1 MEEKNFGTA
10 ENEIGQRM
18 AAMPE
23 PLLAWYASV
32 RRELPWRVSPSPYRV
47 WISEI
52 MLQQTRI
59 EVVRGYYERFLA
71 AFPDVNALADAEET
85 RVLKLWEGLGY
96 YSRARN
102 LMRAARVCRDK
113 YDGELP
119 GTYEEL
125 RALPGIG
132 PYTAGAIGSIAL
144 GLAVPAVDGNVF
156 RVMMRYLADDS
167 DISRA
172 PVRRRTEER
181 IRAVLPPGQAGV
193 FNQAL
198 MELGE
203 TVCIPGGRPLCA
215 SCPLAATCLA
225 RAQGNPEAYPV
236 RPVKKARAVE
246 KKTVLVIS
254 CRDRYAIRRRAQEG
268 LLAGMYELPWLP
280 GKCSRADMEAW
291 MEEGPGDGELTELPE
306 ARHIFSH
313 IEWHMTGWRIVLE
326 QEAPGAWFF
335 EDAETIRRDYPL
347 PAAFRAYAAHIQ

>member
-1 MEEKNFGTA
+1 MGEKICDTEEA
-10 ENEIGQRM
+10 EVRQRM

-23 PLLAWYASV
+23 PLLAWYASA
-32 RRELPWRVSPSPYRV
+32 RRELPWRISPSPYRV

-102 LMRAARVCRDK
+102 LMRAARVCRDE
-113 YDGELP
+113 YGGDLP
-119 GTYEEL
+119 KTYEEL

-132 PYTAGAIGSIAL
+132 SYTAGAIGSIAL
-144 GLAVPAVDGNVF
+144 GLSVPAVDGNVF
-156 RVMMRYLADDS
+156 RVVMRYLADDS

-172 PVRRRTEER
+172 SVRRCTEER

-193 FNQAL
+193 FNQAI

-203 TVCIPGGRPLCA
+203 TVCVPGGRPLCA
-215 SCPLAATCLA
+215 SCPLAASCLA
-225 RAQGNPEAYPV
+225 REQGNPEAYPV

-246 KKTVLVIS
+246 EKTILVIS
-254 CRDRYAIRRRAQEG
+254 CGNRYAIHRRPEEG

-280 GKCSRADMEAW
+280 GKKSRAE
-291 MEEGPGDGELTELPE
+291 MEEWMAEKAGDGELMDLPE

-313 IEWHMTGWRIVLE
+313 IEWHMTGWRIALDE
-326 QEAPGAWFF
+326 EIPGEWFF
-335 EDAETIRRDYPL
+335 EEAETIRREYPL
-347 PAAFRAYAAHIQ
+347 PTAFRAYAAHIQ

>member
-1 MEEKNFGTA
+1 MEEKNHDTA
-10 ENEIGQRM
+10 EREISRRM

-23 PLLAWYASV
+23 PLLIWYASV

-71 AFPDVNALADAEET
+71 AFPDVNALANAEET

-102 LMRAARVCRDK
+102 LMRAARVCRDE
-113 YDGELP
+113 YGGELP
-119 GTYEEL
+119 QTYEEL
-125 RALPGIG
+125 RSLPGVG

-144 GLAVPAVDGNVF
+144 GLSVPAVDGNVF

-167 DISRA
+167 DISRT

-181 IRAVLPPGQAGV
+181 IQAILPPGQAGV
-193 FNQAL
+193 FNQAI

-203 TVCIPGGRPLCA
+203 TVCIPGGRPLCS
-215 SCPLAATCLA
+215 SCPLAAYCLA
-225 RAQGNPEAYPV
+225 RKQGNPEAYPV

-246 KKTVLVIS
+246 EKTILVLS
-254 CRDRYAIRRRAQEG
+254 CRGRYAIRRRPEEG

-280 GKCSRADMEAW
+280 GQRSRTEMEAW
-291 MEEGPGDGELTELPE
+291 MAESSGDGELTELAE

-313 IEWHMTGWRIVLE
+313 IEWHMTGWRVDLTEEI
-326 QEAPGAWFF
+326 PGEWFF
-335 EDAETIRRDYPL
+335 EDAETIRREYPL
-347 PAAFRAYAAHIQ
+347 PAAFRAYAAHMQ